1 MEILIADDD
10 KLITQGMSMMIKE
23 AFPEISITECYDGM
37 SAWNSIEERAYDL
50 VITDMEMPRLSGEE
64 LIERIDRAIPIIVIS
79 CYDDYSKVRNALLHG
94 ASDYLLKP
102 VNQGEL
108 IAAIRSILTISSE
121 EIPEGNEKYGGIIP
135 LHHTVMLQTDSKEGA
150 ALLSRLVSAMAAEDI
165 PYHQEQYQREYT
177 ILSSDSD
184 SFRPLMEGFRSP
196 FLSIPAAEEEGMD
209 RDELAA
215 MLCSRLID
223 TFNDIHPRE
232 LPEISATELFRKMA
246 EAVSMGKER
255 TFTHYA
261 DMLVDSFA
269 YQRAAREFTIRSIS
283 LWFYQ
288 MLEDNPDMIHILQK
302 NLFSDMDFNEAL
314 INSHTI
320 SEIREAMHSIIPFYI
335 QQAHMS
341 PAEDM
346 RIEKIRRYIADNLGK
361 DISLESTARML
372 EMHPNYLSAF
382 FKQKMGISFRDY
394 LKKARMEKAQE
405 LMKTTNLKLYQI
417 AELVGYSDPAHFSR
431 TYRQVFGTNPLSW
444 KQ

>member
-1 MEILIADDD
+1 
-10 KLITQGMSMMIKE
+10 
-23 AFPEISITECYDGM
+23 
-37 SAWNSIEERAYDL
+37 
-50 VITDMEMPRLSGEE
+50 
-64 LIERIDRAIPIIVIS
+64 
-79 CYDDYSKVRNALLHG
+79 
-94 ASDYLLKP
+94 
-102 VNQGEL
+102 
-108 IAAIRSILTISSE
+108 
-121 EIPEGNEKYGGIIP
+121 
-135 LHHTVMLQTDSKEGA
+135 
-150 ALLSRLVSAMAAEDI
+150 
-165 PYHQEQYQREYT
+165 
-177 ILSSDSD
+177 
-184 SFRPLMEGFRSP
+184 
-196 FLSIPAAEEEGMD
+196 
-209 RDELAA
+209 
-215 MLCSRLID
+215 
-223 TFNDIHPRE
+223 
-232 LPEISATELFRKMA
+232 
-246 EAVSMGKER
+246 
-255 TFTHYA
+255 
-261 DMLVDSFA
+261 
-269 YQRAAREFTIRSIS
+269 
-283 LWFYQ
+283 